1 MGPEPWSTVPKMD
14 RPKSSA
20 PEEPSAPNSA
30 SIRSV
35 ERAAA
40 LLRLF
45 VPNIPSLGPTEIA
58 QLSGMSVSTAHRYCS
73 ALRKAGLLRYDPAT
87 GRYGLGG
94 GCIELG
100 LAAAEGMPIVGLAR
114 PLMSEV
120 VTRLDRTAVLG
131 VWDEDSVRV
140 LEVNDHTSAP
150 ARLTVRIGAQ
160 LGVFETAQG
169 LLYLTFSQR
178 VRQRFA
184 RSPELE
190 RLADRIEA
198 TERERCAIVRSVA
211 GPRSIPGT
219 TTAAVPVFLNEY
231 IVASMA
237 IVGPSEG
244 MPEAPDSPLIDYL
257 REIAARL
264 SRQLAA

>member
-1 MGPEPWSTVPKMD
+1 MGSTRWSTVPQMG

-20 PEEPSAPNSA
+20 PDESPSSA
-30 SIRSV
+30 SIQSV

-45 VPNIPSLGPTEIA
+45 VPNVPSLGPTEIA

-73 ALRKAGLLRYDPAT
+73 ALRKAGLLRYDPET

-100 LAAAEGMPIVGLAR
+100 LAAAESMPIVGLAR

-120 VTRLDRTAVLG
+120 VAHLDRTAVLG

-140 LEVNDHTSAP
+140 IEVNDHTSAP
-150 ARLTVRIGAQ
+150 ARITVRIGAQ
-160 LGVFETAQG
+160 LGVFETAHG
-169 LLYLTFSQR
+169 LLYLTFSRR

-184 RSPELE
+184 QSPELE
-190 RLADRIEA
+190 GFAERIET

-219 TTAAVPVFLNEY
+219 TTAAVPVFLGDN
-231 IVASMA
+231 IVASIA

-244 MPEAPDSPLIDYL
+244 MPTDPDSPLVSYL
-257 REIAARL
+257 KETAARL
-264 SRQLAA
+264 SQQLSA

>member
-1 MGPEPWSTVPKMD
+1 MGRS
-14 RPKSSA
+14 KSSA
-20 PEEPSAPNSA
+20 PEESSSSNSA
-30 SIRSV
+30 SIQSV
-35 ERAAA
+35 ERAVA

-45 VPNIPSLGPTEIA
+45 VPNVPSLGPTEIA

-73 ALRKAGLLRYDPAT
+73 ALRKAGLLRYDPDT

-120 VTRLDRTAVLG
+120 VMHLDHTVVLG
-131 VWDEDSVRV
+131 LWDEDSVRV
-140 LEVNDHTSAP
+140 VEVNDHTSTP
-150 ARLTVRIGAQ
+150 ARITVRIGAQ
-160 LGVFETAQG
+160 LGVFETAHG
-169 LLYLTFSQR
+169 LLYLTFSRR

-184 RSPELE
+184 RSPELAG
-190 RLADRIEA
+190 LADRIET
-198 TERERCAIVRSVA
+198 TERDRCAIVRSVA

-219 TTAAVPVFLNEY
+219 TTAAVPVFLGDS
-231 IVASMA
+231 IVASLA

-244 MPEAPDSPLIDYL
+244 MPADPDSPPVAYL
-257 REIAARL
+257 KETAARL
-264 SRQLAA
+264 SRQLSA

>member
-1 MGPEPWSTVPKMD
+1 MGHEPWSTVPRMG
-14 RPKSSA
+14 RPKSPA
-20 PEEPSAPNSA
+20 PEESSPNSA
-30 SIRSV
+30 SIQSV
-35 ERAAA
+35 ERAAD

-45 VPNIPSLGPTEIA
+45 VPNVPSLGPTEIA

-100 LAAAEGMPIVGLAR
+100 LAAAESMPIVGLAR

-120 VTRLDRTAVLG
+120 VAHLDRTAVLG
-131 VWDEDSVRV
+131 VWDEDAVRV

-150 ARLTVRIGAQ
+150 ARITVRIGAQ

-169 LLYLTFSQR
+169 LLYLAFSRR

-184 RSPELE
+184 DSPELE
-190 RLADRIEA
+190 RLAGRIEA
-198 TERERCAIVRSVA
+198 TERDRCAIVRSVA

-219 TTAAVPVFLNEY
+219 TTAAVPVFLGES
-231 IVASMA
+231 IVASLA

-244 MPEAPDSPLIDYL
+244 MPADPDSPLVDRM
-257 REIAARL
+257 RETAARL
-264 SRQLAA
+264 SEQLSA

>member
-1 MGPEPWSTVPKMD
+1 MG
-14 RPKSSA
+14 RPNDDF
-20 PEEPSAPNSA
+20 PSPTSA
-30 SIRSV
+30 SIQSV
-35 ERAAA
+35 ERAVS

-45 VPNIPSLGPTEIA
+45 VPNVSSLGPTEIA

-73 ALRKAGLLRYDPAT
+73 ALRKAGLLRYDPES

-100 LAAAEGMPIVGLAR
+100 LAAAESMPIVGLAR
-114 PLMSEV
+114 PLMSEAV
-120 VTRLDRTAVLG
+120 AHLDRTAVLG
-131 VWDEDSVRV
+131 VWDEDAVRV

-150 ARLTVRIGAQ
+150 ARITVRIGAQ

-169 LLYLTFSQR
+169 LLYLTFSRR

-184 RSPELE
+184 QSPELE
-190 RLADRIEA
+190 RLADRIAA
-198 TERERCAIVRSVA
+198 TERDRCAIVRSVA

-219 TTAAVPVFLNEY
+219 TTAAVPVFLGDH

-237 IVGPSEG
+237 IVGPAEG
-244 MPEAPDSPLIDYL
+244 MPTDPDSSLIAYMK
-257 REIAARL
+257 ETAARL
-264 SRQLAA
+264 SAQLSA